1 MVNHMPPK
9 HAWILIIL
17 GAAHSLNHSLFL
29 ILPSLLETVSKSLNS
44 SFQTLG
50 IITTMSFLLYGVG
63 SLVGGP
69 LSDILGGFK
78 LARISIAFS
87 GISTFI
93 FILTNNIALF
103 TLGMLLMAFWAS
115 FYHPTSNNLIS
126 KIFIENTAGA
136 MGIHG
141 AAGSVG
147 QMFTPMIAYFL
158 GKLVDWRFPF
168 VIFGVISILVAVFM
182 GKIKTSTEVKVRRK
196 VSFSTIFKIPF
207 LWLLLIYNVLVGL
220 FFRGIE
226 LFFPTFLIHNRGFS
240 GELAAISSSLIL
252 FFGVIGQLLGG
263 KIADNYGS
271 TKVVFGSSLGVL
283 ASLLFLLL
291 LPLDMI
297 GVILFVSIYGLAY
310 FSHQP
315 AMTSLINDIS
325 PLNMTGL
332 AYGVMF
338 FFAFGIG
345 SVSTSISGYL
355 SDRFSLETAFWFMTV
370 LSMIGLVVS
379 ILILKKIKK
388 IKKLK
393 V

>member
-1 MVNHMPPK
+1 MPPK
-9 HAWILIIL
+9 HTGILIIL
-17 GAAHSLNHSLFL
+17 GVAHSLNHSLFL

-50 IITTMSFLLYGVG
+50 IITTISFLLYGVG

-78 LARISIAFS
+78 LVKICLTFS
-87 GISTFI
+87 GISTFT
-93 FILTNNIALF
+93 FILSNNITVF
-103 TLGMLLMAFWAS
+103 GLGMFLMAFWAS

-158 GKLVDWRFPF
+158 GTLVDWRLPF
-168 VIFGVISILVAVFM
+168 VVFGSISIIVALLM
-182 GKIKTSTEVKVRRK
+182 GKIKTSTEVETEVKAHRGA
-196 VSFSTIFKIPF
+196 SFLTIFRIPF
-207 LWLLLIYNVLVGL
+207 FWLLLLYNVIVGL

-226 LFFPTFLIHNRGFS
+226 LFFPTFLTFTRGFS
-240 GELAAISSSLIL
+240 GGLAAISSSLIL

-263 KIADNYGS
+263 KIADRYGS
-271 TKVVFGSSLGVL
+271 ERVVFGSSLGVL

-291 LPLDMI
+291 FPLDMI

-315 AMTSLINDIS
+315 AMTSLIKDIS
-325 PLNMTGL
+325 PLNLTGL

-345 SVSTSISGYL
+345 SMSTSIAGYL
-355 SDRFSLETAFWFMTV
+355 TDRFSLETAFWFMTI
-370 LSMIGLVVS
+370 LSTIGLIVS
-379 ILILKKIKK
+379 IIVLRRIKK
-388 IKKLK
+388 TNIQ
-393 V
+393 